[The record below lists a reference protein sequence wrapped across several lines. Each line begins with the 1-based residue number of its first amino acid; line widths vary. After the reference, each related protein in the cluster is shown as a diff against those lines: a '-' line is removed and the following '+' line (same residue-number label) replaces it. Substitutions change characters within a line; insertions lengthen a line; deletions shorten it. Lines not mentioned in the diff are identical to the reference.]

1 MAELFYPFSLSP
13 TGSIASTGANPS
25 LEAQQHVD
33 ALVSTQ
39 EGERVMLPTYGVNV
53 AQNLFLNNPDAIAAA
68 ISNDVQKQM
77 AIWEPSVKVISVNPV
92 YSDLQEGFVNISVD
106 YAIAASPLTPN
117 NVNTATVLVGGQ
129 VIQIL
134 RGQGS

>member
-1 MAELFYPFSLSP
+1 MSELFYPFSLSP

-25 LEAQQHVD
+25 LETQQHVD

-39 EGERVMLPTYGVNV
+39 EGERVMLPTYGVNI

-68 ISNDVQKQM
+68 ISNDVKNQM
-77 AIWEPSVKVISVNPV
+77 RIWEPSVSVISVNPV

-106 YAIAASPLTPN
+106 YAVTASPLTPN
-117 NVNTATVLVGGQ
+117 NVNTATVQVGGS
-129 VIQIL
+129 VIQVL